1 MSDQKMNRE
10 DYLHSGSDIFFS
22 LWNEHIN
29 GTQKK
34 LEVLKRIL
42 STILLT
48 TLVGIRL
55 CGQADSLANKVY
67 HLNYTVDIPVTILT
81 SASAFGGFIVV
92 DKKPALDSLTII
104 GLDANDINRFDRSAT
119 WQDPEFAPVAR
130 RISDATLGF
139 SNILPFFLFLDE
151 KIRQDWSD
159 VLLLYLQ
166 TQAIVGNLYS
176 WGSVVWVDRIRPL
189 VYNPEVPW
197 EERAGRR
204 TRNAFY
210 SGHTSM
216 TTSASFFTAK
226 VYCDY
231 HPEIGRKRILVYSLA
246 MIPSMTTAFFRYKGL
261 KHFPTDVITGM
272 VVGASAGILIP
283 HLHKKMNPNLV
294 LAPFGG
300 KVNGLALSYKF

>member
-1 MSDQKMNRE
+1 M
-10 DYLHSGSDIFFS
+10 
-22 LWNEHIN
+22 
-29 GTQKK
+29 KK
-34 LEVLKRIL
+34 NLII
-42 STILLT
+42 ILLT
-48 TLVGIRL
+48 ILVSTRL
-55 CGQADSLANKVY
+55 AGQQDSLEQRVY
-67 HLNYTVDIPVTILT
+67 HLNYSFDVPVTILT
-81 SASAFGGFIVV
+81 TATAFGGFIVV

-104 GLDANDINRFDRSAT
+104 GLDASDINRFDRSAT

-130 RISDATLGF
+130 SISDATLGF
-139 SNILPFFLFLDE
+139 SNVMPFFLFLDE
-151 KIRQDWSD
+151 RIRQDWGD

-189 VYNPEVPW
+189 VYNPDVPW
-197 EERAGRR
+197 EERAGKR

-231 HPEIGRKRILVYSLA
+231 HPELGNKKFLFYSLA
-246 MIPSMTTAFFRYKGL
+246 LIPSMTTAFFRYKGL

-283 HLHKKMNPNLV
+283 HLHKKKNPNLV
-294 LAPFGG
+294 IAPFGG
-300 KVNGLALSYKF
+300 RVNGLALAYKF